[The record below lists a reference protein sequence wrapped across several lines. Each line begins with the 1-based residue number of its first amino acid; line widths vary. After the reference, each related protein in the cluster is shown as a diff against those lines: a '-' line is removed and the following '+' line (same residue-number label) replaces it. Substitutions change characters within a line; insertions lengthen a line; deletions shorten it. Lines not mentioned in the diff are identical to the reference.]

1 MEVLVGASSRV
12 PILKHMHEIVIVQ
25 RVDALYQYYGINVCE
40 HWIRD
45 NLKDTFISLK
55 AELGLD
61 KSFLDQLLSS
71 WSQGF
76 MDLNILRKT

>member
-1 MEVLVGASSRV
+1 MNHLR
-12 PILKHMHEIVIVQ
+12 EIVIVQ
-25 RVDALYQYYGINVCE
+25 RMDALYQYYGIYLCE
-40 HWIRD
+40 HWVRD

-55 AELGLD
+55 VELGLD

-76 MDLNILRKT
+76 VDLNVLRTT

>member
-1 MEVLVGASSRV
+1 M
-12 PILKHMHEIVIVQ
+12 KHMHEIVIVQ
-25 RVDALYQYYGINVCE
+25 RMDALYQYYGIYLCE
-40 HWIRD
+40 HWVRD

-55 AELGLD
+55 VEPCLD

-76 MDLNILRKT
+76 VDLNVLRTT